1 MAEPQLWT
9 PADTRNWIAVPD
21 ADSDK
26 YSRGVL
32 GVVTGSDHYPGAA
45 VIGVEAA
52 VRTGVGMVRYLGAER
67 PTNLVLQRR
76 PEIVTAEGRV
86 QAWLIGSGMDPG
98 KLTREESA
106 LLDGALHGGE
116 PVVAD
121 AGSLRR
127 VAAGAHQR
135 AFGVAES
142 WRIVA
147 TPHVGELAKML
158 SGLGSPAEVDAIR
171 ADPVAFAADVAAR
184 LGIVVVLKGGTT
196 HVVSPDGDAITVAG
210 GSPWLA
216 TAGTGDALAGI
227 IGALVATNASRVLDD
242 PTSLPRIAASGVLL
256 HAAAG
261 DAAAADG
268 PLAALD
274 VATAVRGVVSGILG
288 RPRPSVAEGQ
298 LPERS

>member
-1 MAEPQLWT
+1 MAEPRHWT
-9 PADTRNWIAVPD
+9 PADACHWIAVPD
-21 ADSDK
+21 AESDK

-32 GVVTGSDHYPGAA
+32 GIVTGSDHYPGAA

-52 VRTGVGMVRYLGAER
+52 IRTGVGMVRYLGADR
-67 PTNLVLQRR
+67 PTELVLQRR
-76 PEIVTAEGRV
+76 PEVVTAEGRV

-98 KLTREESA
+98 KLTRAESA
-106 LLDGALHGGE
+106 LLDAALHGGE

-127 VAAGAHQR
+127 VTAGAHQR
-135 AFGVAES
+135 AFGVDES

-147 TPHVGELAKML
+147 TPHVGELATML
-158 SGLGSPAEVDAIR
+158 SGLGSPADVEAIR
-171 ADPVAFAADVAAR
+171 AEPVPYAADVAAR

-196 HVVSPDGDAITVAG
+196 HVVSPDGETITVAG

-227 IGALVATNASRVLDD
+227 IGALVATNAERVLAD
-242 PTSLPRIAASGVLL
+242 PASLASIAASGVLI

-261 DAAAADG
+261 DAAAVDG

-274 VATAVRGVVSGILG
+274 VSQAVRGVVHGLLS
-288 RPRPSVAEGQ
+288 
-298 LPERS
+298 

>member
-1 MAEPQLWT
+1 MTSRPWT
-9 PADTRNWIAVPD
+9 VDDAAAHIAVPGIHD
-21 ADSDK
+21 DK

-32 GVVTGSDHYPGAA
+32 GVLTGSDQYPGAA
-45 VIGVEAA
+45 VLGVEAA
-52 VRTGVGMVRYLGAER
+52 LRTGLGMVRYIGGPRASDF
-67 PTNLVLQRR
+67 VLQRR
-76 PEIVTAEGRV
+76 PEAVAGPGRV

-98 KLTREESA
+98 KLTREESS
-106 LLDGALHGGE
+106 LLDAALHGGE

-135 AFGVAES
+135 AFGVDES

-147 TPHVGELAKML
+147 TPHVGELATML
-158 SGLGSPAEVDAIR
+158 SGLGSPAEVGDIR
-171 ADPVAFAADVAAR
+171 ADPVSYAADVAAR
-184 LGIVVVLKGGTT
+184 LGIIVVLKGGTT
-196 HVVSPDGDAITVAG
+196 HVVAPDGDAITVSG

-227 IGALVATNASRVLDD
+227 IGALVATNAERALDD
-242 PTSLPRIAASGVLL
+242 PGCLASVAASGVLL

-274 VATAVRGVVSGILG
+274 VAEAVRGVVDGLL
-288 RPRPSVAEGQ
+288 R
-298 LPERS
+298 

>member
-1 MAEPQLWT
+1 MAEPRHWT
-9 PADTRNWIAVPD
+9 PADARHWIAVPD
-21 ADSDK
+21 AESDK

-32 GVVTGSDHYPGAA
+32 GIVTGSDHYPGAA

-52 VRTGVGMVRYLGAER
+52 IRTGVGMVRYLGADR
-67 PTNLVLQRR
+67 PTELVLQRR
-76 PEIVTAEGRV
+76 PEVVTAEGRV

-98 KLTREESA
+98 KLTRAESA
-106 LLDGALHGGE
+106 LLDAALHGGE

-127 VAAGAHQR
+127 VTAGAHQR
-135 AFGVAES
+135 AFGVDES

-147 TPHVGELAKML
+147 TPHVGELATML
-158 SGLGSPAEVDAIR
+158 SGLGSPADVEAIR
-171 ADPVAFAADVAAR
+171 AEPVPYAADVAAR

-196 HVVSPDGDAITVAG
+196 HVVSPDGEAITVAG

-227 IGALVATNASRVLDD
+227 IGALVATNAERVLAD
-242 PTSLPRIAASGVLL
+242 PASLASIAASGVLI

-261 DAAAADG
+261 DAAAVDG

-274 VATAVRGVVSGILG
+274 VSQAVRGVVHGLLS
-288 RPRPSVAEGQ
+288 
-298 LPERS
+298 

>member
-1 MAEPQLWT
+1 MAEPRHWT
-9 PADTRNWIAVPD
+9 PADARHWIAVPD
-21 ADSDK
+21 AESDK

-52 VRTGVGMVRYLGAER
+52 IRTGVGMVRYLGADR
-67 PTNLVLQRR
+67 PTELVLQRR

-98 KLTREESA
+98 KLTRAESA

-135 AFGVAES
+135 AFGVDES

-147 TPHVGELAKML
+147 TPHVGELATML
-158 SGLGSPAEVDAIR
+158 SGLGSPADVEAIR
-171 ADPVAFAADVAAR
+171 AEPGPYAADVAAR

-196 HVVSPDGDAITVAG
+196 HVVAPDGEAITVTG

-227 IGALVATNASRVLDD
+227 IGALVATNAERVLAD
-242 PTSLPRIAASGVLL
+242 PASLASIAASGVLI

-274 VATAVRGVVSGILG
+274 VSQAVRGVVLG
-288 RPRPSVAEGQ
+288 LLA
-298 LPERS
+298 

>member
-1 MAEPQLWT
+1 MAESRHWT
-9 PADTRNWIAVPD
+9 PADARAWIAEPD

-67 PTNLVLQRR
+67 PTALVLQRR

-86 QAWLIGSGMDPG
+86 QAWLIGSGMDPS
-98 KLTREESA
+98 KLTRQESG
-106 LLDGALHGGE
+106 LLDGALHGTE

-127 VAAGAHQR
+127 VTAGAHQR
-135 AFGVAES
+135 AFGVDES

-147 TPHVGELAKML
+147 TPHVGELATML
-158 SGLGSPAEVDAIR
+158 SGLGSPAEVEDIR
-171 ADPVAFAADVAAR
+171 ADPIPFAADVASR
-184 LGIVVVLKGGTT
+184 LGIVVVVKGGTT
-196 HVVSPDGDAITVAG
+196 HVVAPDGSAITVSG

-227 IGALVATNASRVLDD
+227 IGALVATNADRVLAD
-242 PTSLPRIAASGVLL
+242 PSCLPSVAASGVLL

-261 DAAAADG
+261 DAAAVHG

-274 VATAVRGVVSGILG
+274 VAEAVRGVVGGLL
-288 RPRPSVAEGQ
+288 R
-298 LPERS
+298 

>member
-1 MAEPQLWT
+1 MAEPRHWT
-9 PADTRNWIAVPD
+9 PADARHWIAVPD
-21 ADSDK
+21 AESDK

-32 GVVTGSDHYPGAA
+32 GIVTGSDHYPGAA

-52 VRTGVGMVRYLGAER
+52 IRTGVGMVRYLGADR
-67 PTNLVLQRR
+67 PTELVLQRR
-76 PEIVTAEGRV
+76 PEVVTAEGRV

-98 KLTREESA
+98 KLTRVESA
-106 LLDGALHGGE
+106 LLDAALHGGE

-127 VAAGAHQR
+127 VTAGAHQR
-135 AFGVAES
+135 AFGVDES

-147 TPHVGELAKML
+147 TPHVGELATML
-158 SGLGSPAEVDAIR
+158 SGLGSPADVEAIR
-171 ADPVAFAADVAAR
+171 AEPVPYAADVAAR

-196 HVVSPDGDAITVAG
+196 HVVSPDGEAITVAG

-227 IGALVATNASRVLDD
+227 IGALVATNAERVLAD
-242 PTSLPRIAASGVLL
+242 PASLASIAASGVLI

-261 DAAAADG
+261 DAAAVDG

-274 VATAVRGVVSGILG
+274 VSQAVRGVVHGLLS
-288 RPRPSVAEGQ
+288 
-298 LPERS
+298 

>member
-1 MAEPQLWT
+1 MAEPRHWT
-9 PADTRNWIAVPD
+9 PADARHWIAVPD
-21 ADSDK
+21 AESDK

-52 VRTGVGMVRYLGAER
+52 IRTGVGMVRYLGADR
-67 PTNLVLQRR
+67 PTELVLQRR

-98 KLTREESA
+98 KLTRAESA

-135 AFGVAES
+135 AFGVDES

-147 TPHVGELAKML
+147 TPHVGELATML
-158 SGLGSPAEVDAIR
+158 SGLGSPADVEAIR
-171 ADPVAFAADVAAR
+171 AEPVPYAADVAAR

-196 HVVSPDGDAITVAG
+196 HVVAPDGEAITVTG

-227 IGALVATNASRVLDD
+227 IGALVATNAERVLAD
-242 PTSLPRIAASGVLL
+242 PASLASIAASGVLI

-274 VATAVRGVVSGILG
+274 VSQAVRGVVLG
-288 RPRPSVAEGQ
+288 LLA
-298 LPERS
+298 

>member
-1 MAEPQLWT
+1 MAEPRHWT
-9 PADTRNWIAVPD
+9 PADARHWIAVPD
-21 ADSDK
+21 GESDK

-52 VRTGVGMVRYLGAER
+52 IRTGVGMVRYLGADR
-67 PTNLVLQRR
+67 PTELVLQRR

-98 KLTREESA
+98 KLTRAESA

-135 AFGVAES
+135 AFGVDES

-147 TPHVGELAKML
+147 TPHVGELATML
-158 SGLGSPAEVDAIR
+158 SGLGSPADVEAIR
-171 ADPVAFAADVAAR
+171 AEPVPYAADVAAR

-196 HVVSPDGDAITVAG
+196 HVVAPDGEAITVAG

-227 IGALVATNASRVLDD
+227 IGALVATNAERVLAD
-242 PTSLPRIAASGVLL
+242 PASLASIAASGVLI

-274 VATAVRGVVSGILG
+274 VSQAVRGVVLG
-288 RPRPSVAEGQ
+288 LLA
-298 LPERS
+298 

>member
-1 MAEPQLWT
+1 MAEPLLWT
-9 PADTRNWIAVPD
+9 PADAREWIAVPG

-26 YSRGVL
+26 YSHGVL
-32 GVVTGSDHYPGAA
+32 GVVTGSEHYPGAA

-52 VRTGVGMVRYLGAER
+52 VRTGVGMIRYLGAER
-67 PTNLVLQRR
+67 AANLVLQRR
-76 PEIVTAEGRV
+76 PEIVTVQGRV

-106 LLDGALHGGE
+106 LLDGALHGSE

-135 AFGVAES
+135 AFGVDES

-147 TPHVGELAKML
+147 TPHVGELATML
-158 SGLGSPAEVDAIR
+158 SGLGSPAEPDAIR
-171 ADPVAFAADVAAR
+171 ADPIVHAADVAAR

-196 HVVSPDGDAITVAG
+196 HVVAPDGAAITIG
-210 GSPWLA
+210 GGPSWLA

-227 IGALVATNASRVLDD
+227 IGALVATNAEQVLAD
-242 PTSLPRIAASGVLL
+242 PSCLPRIAASGVLI

-261 DAAAADG
+261 TAAATDG

-274 VATAVRGVVSGILG
+274 VAAAVRGVVREL
-288 RPRPSVAEGQ
+288 
-298 LPERS
+298 LH

>member
-1 MAEPQLWT
+1 MAEPRLWT
-9 PADTRNWIAVPD
+9 PADARDWIAVPD
-21 ADSDK
+21 AESDK

-32 GVVTGSDHYPGAA
+32 GVVTGSDRYPGAA

-52 VRTGVGMVRYLGAER
+52 IRTGVGMVRYLGADR
-67 PTNLVLQRR
+67 PATLVLQRR

-98 KLTREESA
+98 KLTREESS
-106 LLDGALHGGE
+106 LLDAALHGGE

-135 AFGVAES
+135 AFGVDES

-147 TPHVGELAKML
+147 TPHVGELATML
-158 SGLGSPAEVDAIR
+158 SGLGSPAEVEAIR
-171 ADPVAFAADVAAR
+171 ADPVSYAADVAAR

-196 HVVSPDGDAITVAG
+196 HVVAPDGDAITVSG

-227 IGALVATNASRVLDD
+227 IGALVATNAERVLAD
-242 PTSLPRIAASGVLL
+242 PGCLASVAASGVLL

-261 DAAAADG
+261 DAAAAEG

-274 VATAVRGVVSGILG
+274 VAEAVRGVVGGLL
-288 RPRPSVAEGQ
+288 R
-298 LPERS
+298 

>member
-1 MAEPQLWT
+1 MAEPRHWT
-9 PADTRNWIAVPD
+9 PADARHWIAVPD
-21 ADSDK
+21 AESDK

-52 VRTGVGMVRYLGAER
+52 IRTGVGMVRYLGADR
-67 PTNLVLQRR
+67 PTELVLQRR
-76 PEIVTAEGRV
+76 PEVVTAEGRV

-98 KLTREESA
+98 KLTRAESA
-106 LLDGALHGGE
+106 LLDAALHGGE

-135 AFGVAES
+135 AFGVDES

-147 TPHVGELAKML
+147 TPHVGELATML
-158 SGLGSPAEVDAIR
+158 SGLGSPADVEAIR
-171 ADPVAFAADVAAR
+171 AEPVPYAADVAAR

-196 HVVSPDGDAITVAG
+196 HVVAPDGEAITVAG

-227 IGALVATNASRVLDD
+227 IGALVATNAERVLAD
-242 PTSLPRIAASGVLL
+242 PASLASIAASGVLI

-274 VATAVRGVVSGILG
+274 VAQAVRGVVHGLL
-288 RPRPSVAEGQ
+288 A
-298 LPERS
+298 